1 MIERQ
6 KPNLG
11 RGISSRNLAS
21 GISDR
26 KLRLAQSVDQ
36 MGRLRPNMHHG
47 AWFQAR
53 HLQPRTWVRLD
64 MGLCLGSLAG
74 LG

>member
-1 MIERQ
+1 MRDRQ

-11 RGISSRNLAS
+11 KGISSRNLAS

-26 KLRLAQSVDQ
+26 KLKLAQSVDQ
-36 MGRLRPNMHHG
+36 MGRLGPEMYHG

-53 HLQPRTWVRLD
+53 HLQPRIWVRLD
-64 MGLCLGSLAG
+64 MGLCFRSLAG